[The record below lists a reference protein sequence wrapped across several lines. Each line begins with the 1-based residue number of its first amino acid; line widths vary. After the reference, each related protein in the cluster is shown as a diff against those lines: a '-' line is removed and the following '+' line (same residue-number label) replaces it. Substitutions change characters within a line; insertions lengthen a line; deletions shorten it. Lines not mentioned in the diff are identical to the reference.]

1 MRTPLHIWIPTNRA
15 YDDGSPK
22 GMDGWNEILAANRK
36 GKRVGAR
43 NERENVCW
51 CAWYIKQ
58 AMLEW
63 DWEPMRDKEKA
74 TRCHLVITFFE
85 PNARRDVPNIYG
97 QTKYAI
103 DALTARH
110 KYGAGAIYDDSQRWL
125 HPKIDMRVV
134 THPEHVGISITVIP
148 LEDEE

>member
-22 GMDGWNEILAANRK
+22 GMDGWNEIIKENRK
-36 GKRVGAR
+36 GKRAAAR
-43 NERENVCW
+43 NERENVKW
-51 CAWYIKQ
+51 CAWYVKQ
-58 AMLEW
+58 AMLKYGW
-63 DWEPMRDKEKA
+63 QPMADKDTA

-97 QTKYAI
+97 QTKYLI

-125 HPKIDMRVV
+125 HPKLDMRVV
-134 THPEHVGISITVIP
+134 VDADHVGTSVTVIA
-148 LEDEE
+148 LEEE